1 MNPKQVVHDGRTDT
15 SLGKEA
21 RKEARKDGRTDRHSA
36 RNLIEINGQIF
47 GCRPA
52 GPGMGAGW
60 AGTHRVFIESN
71 ALIRKICEGKF
82 RKLLNLRR
90 NR

>member
-1 MNPKQVVHDGRTDT
+1 MTDATDT
-15 SLGKEA
+15 SLGKEGSKDGGRDA
-21 RKEARKDGRTDRHSA
+21 DGRTDRHSA